1 MYGLHTLEITGD
13 YKSSSGGKEIDLFG
27 FEIEHLSPTRLRFWL
42 INHRPPVDSDG
53 KLLDA
58 SKVGAN
64 STIEVFEH
72 TIGSKTLEFV
82 KTIFSDRIITP
93 NGLAAD
99 GQGGIF
105 VTNDHDYKVGFVSY
119 TSLALST
126 IPTSNKEQ
134 DASLPRHHFL
144 R

>member
-1 MYGLHTLEITGD
+1 MYGPHTLEITGD

-42 INHRPPVDSDG
+42 INNRPPIDSDG
-53 KLLDA
+53 NPLDA
-58 SKVGAN
+58 TKVGAN

-99 GQGGIF
+99 GQGGVF
-105 VTNDHDYKVGFVSY
+105 VTNDHDYKVGFVS
-119 TSLALST
+119 TPPFPSNP
-126 IPTSNKEQ
+126 IPT
-134 DASLPRHHFL
+134 F
-144 R
+144 